1 MKMKALENK
10 AEKSGISK
18 LLLMEN
24 AGAKLAVEIIKK
36 FKDIKNI
43 SIHHHSQNPVTNVPT
58 GIIDPAPLHIIVY
71 CLLTMLRYIILSN

>member
-1 MKMKALENK
+1 MDYIEENLDEIDPMKMKALENK

-36 FKDIKNI
+36 EYN
-43 SIHHHSQNPVTNVPT
+43 HS
-58 GIIDPAPLHIIVY
+58 LWKW
-71 CLLTMLRYIILSN
+71 